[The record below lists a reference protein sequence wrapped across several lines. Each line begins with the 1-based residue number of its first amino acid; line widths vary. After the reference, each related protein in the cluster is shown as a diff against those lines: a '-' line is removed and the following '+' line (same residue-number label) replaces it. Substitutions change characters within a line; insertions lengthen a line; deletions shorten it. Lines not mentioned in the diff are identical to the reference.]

1 MATQS
6 IMKNIVIR
14 DEKSAVAFVEA
25 LEKAAASD
33 KQPVSSGYTVTQIKG
48 ADVRKFFEQDV

>member
-14 DEKSAVAFVEA
+14 DEKSAVALVEA

-33 KQPVSSGYTVTQIKG
+33 KQPVSSGYTVTLIKG
-48 ADVRKFFEQDV
+48 ADVRKFFEEDV